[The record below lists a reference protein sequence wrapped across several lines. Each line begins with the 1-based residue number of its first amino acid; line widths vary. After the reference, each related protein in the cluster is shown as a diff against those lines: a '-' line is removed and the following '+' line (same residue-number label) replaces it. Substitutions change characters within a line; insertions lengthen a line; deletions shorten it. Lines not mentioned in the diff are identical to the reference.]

1 VQGPAAR
8 PGRRARLAR
17 LGLLAA
23 ALLLP
28 APARAADARITQK
41 NRAYAPSDVTV
52 RVGDTLVFV
61 NEDAVKHNV
70 HSPTDGFAFDL
81 DVQRP
86 GESGRVQVRKRGAFD
101 VLCHI
106 HPKMKLRVRVQ

>member
-1 VQGPAAR
+1 V
-8 PGRRARLAR
+8 
-17 LGLLAA
+17 
-23 ALLLP
+23 
-28 APARAADARITQK
+28 
-41 NRAYAPSDVTV
+41 
-52 RVGDTLVFV
+52 
-61 NEDAVKHNV
+61 VKHNV

-86 GESGRVQVRKRGAFD
+86 GESSRVRVKKRGAFD

>member
-1 VQGPAAR
+1 VAGPAVR
-8 PGRRARLAR
+8 PGRRARLA
-17 LGLLAA
+17 LLAA

-28 APARAADARITQK
+28 APAGAAEARITQK
-41 NRAYAPSDVTV
+41 NRTYSPSDVTV
-52 RVGDTLVFV
+52 RVGDTLVFTNDDV
-61 NEDAVKHNV
+61 VKHNV

-86 GESGRVQVRKRGAFD
+86 GESSQVRVKKRGAFD